1 MEHFKRFAALLKQ
14 FDDNVDFA
22 RMLAKAA
29 FRAADPVKA
38 AEEII
43 DGYHRVI
50 DGLLQSGVDP
60 HIARTLA
67 SSSRFPTLF
76 RKASARDESGRV
88 V

>member
-22 RMLAKAA
+22 RMLAN
-29 FRAADPVKA
+29 
-38 AEEII
+38 
-43 DGYHRVI
+43 GYHRVI

-67 SSSRFPTLF
+67 SSSRFRTRF